1 MCSFNTELDRLLHS
15 RSVSEAEIIEHLL
28 TYYYTDL
35 RHLASNILQDTDEAE
50 DAAQETLI
58 TAVSKLDRYQAGTNF
73 KAWLYTIAVNICRGY
88 LRKRKVRTNLH
99 NVLAG
104 LFHMGDSNPS
114 PEEQVLRGEAETHL
128 WQAVNALDDKRRL
141 PVVLRYL
148 HGLSNQEIAQVMGIR
163 EGTVRSRLHYALRK
177 LQTELKQSDLALAKD
192 RSMHQ

>member
-28 TYYYTDL
+28 TYYYPDL
-35 RHLASNILQDTDEAE
+35 RHLASNILEDTDEAE

-58 TAVSKLDRYQAGTNF
+58 TAVSKLDRYQPGTNF

-104 LFHMGDSNPS
+104 LFHMRDSNPS

-128 WQAVNALDDKRRL
+128 WQAVNALDDKQRL

-148 HGLSNQEIAQVMGIR
+148 HDLSNQEIAQVMGIR
-163 EGTVRSRLHYALRK
+163 EGTVRSRLHYALGK
-177 LQTELKQSDLALAKD
+177 LQTELKQSDIALARD